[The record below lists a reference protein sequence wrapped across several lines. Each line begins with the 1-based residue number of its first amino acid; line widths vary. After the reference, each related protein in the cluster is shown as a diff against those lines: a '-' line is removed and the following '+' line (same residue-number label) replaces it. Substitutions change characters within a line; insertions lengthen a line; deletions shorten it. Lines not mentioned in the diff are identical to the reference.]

1 MNPGAFADF
10 VREGGLALTGRTPQ
24 PWTVPAALA
33 VLTRVSI
40 AMAQTRTVP
49 QMVAFLPSGCTQLT
63 LTGLRDITWA
73 DRFLAALFPDADDR
87 PVLEHTDGVV
97 RTDGVRVLRFD
108 AGDPD
113 TSGVC
118 LVAFVEVGSGIHGGA
133 S

>member
-49 QMVAFLPSGCTQLT
+49 HHVSFLPSGCTQLT

-73 DRFLAALFPDADDR
+73 DRFLAALFPDEEDR

-97 RTDGVRVLRFD
+97 RTDGTRVLRFD

-113 TSGVC
+113 ASGVC
-118 LVAFVEVGSGIHGGA
+118 LVAFVEVGEQS
-133 S
+133 